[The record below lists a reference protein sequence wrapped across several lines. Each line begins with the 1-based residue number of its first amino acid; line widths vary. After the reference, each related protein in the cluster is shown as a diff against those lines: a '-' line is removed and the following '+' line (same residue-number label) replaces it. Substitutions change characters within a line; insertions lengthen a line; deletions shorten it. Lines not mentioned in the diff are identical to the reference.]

1 MSNTRLR
8 RPHRPGSHG
17 EVVILDRATL
27 ALLCVLAGPCFVHFG
42 GLTAQDRTGKSSF
55 SIQAAIDE
63 LRRSPFH
70 ASRGPGLSAL
80 APDEVPPPLSHL
92 ATQTTDFPERAVSG
106 GNIFF
111 FSLPVAAV
119 LDVLVLAEVGDEGF
133 SLNPLI
139 SLGAVAAPALVAKL
153 TGARTGF
160 ALVGSALGF
169 GSGALFAKAFDKFG
183 IFLAPALHAGA
194 TAVLSVLGDRAR

>member
-1 MSNTRLR
+1 MTKTRHL
-8 RPHRPGSHG
+8 
-17 EVVILDRATL
+17 ATL
-27 ALLCVLAGPCFVHFG
+27 ALMGVLACPCFVHAG
-42 GLTAQDRTGKSSF
+42 GLAAQDRTGESSF
-55 SIQAAIDE
+55 SIQAEINE
-63 LRRSPFH
+63 IGRSPFH
-70 ASRGPGLSAL
+70 ASHVPGLPTL
-80 APDEVPPPLSHL
+80 APDEAPPPFPQLPI
-92 ATQTTDFPERAVSG
+92 QTTDSRERAVSG

-133 SLNPLI
+133 SFNPLI

-160 ALVGSALGF
+160 ALAGSALGF